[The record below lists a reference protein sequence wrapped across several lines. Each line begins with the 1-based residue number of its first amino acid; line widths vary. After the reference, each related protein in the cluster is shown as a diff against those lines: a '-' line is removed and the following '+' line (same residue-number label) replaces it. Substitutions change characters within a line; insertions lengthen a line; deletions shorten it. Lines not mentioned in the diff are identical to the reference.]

1 MCGKL
6 WLPTPKKIFD
16 LQFLEKKKNEE
27 VKEVNQGR
35 AGRKG
40 QQKEEN
46 IVDKENLLR
55 TEGGWVE
62 GFTIR
67 GQGGPVDL

>member
-1 MCGKL
+1 MILASEPEMCGKL
-6 WLPTPKKIFD
+6 WLPTPKKVFD

-40 QQKEEN
+40 E
-46 IVDKENLLR
+46 
-55 TEGGWVE
+55 
-62 GFTIR
+62 
-67 GQGGPVDL
+67 